1 MDLGIPGNLS
11 GIIGRAQGTRIR
23 LDDLLLDPLIFGHP
37 KSYLPTCCLTE

>member
-11 GIIGRAQGTRIR
+11 GRIVLDQGTRTR
-23 LDDLLLDPLIFGHP
+23 LDALLLDPLIFGHP